1 MTKTY
6 PLCFILATDCISQI
20 KNYANMMQPDEREN
34 GGSGNDPRE
43 IYYHENHESARP
55 WWDVP
60 SYFLGPVK
68 FGKWDGVFVS
78 IIINIFG
85 AVLFLQGE
93 F

>member
-1 MTKTY
+1 
-6 PLCFILATDCISQI
+6 
-20 KNYANMMQPDEREN
+20 MMQPDEREN
-34 GGSGNDPRE
+34 VGSGDPRE
-43 IYYHENHESARP
+43 IYYHENHEGARP

-85 AVLFLQGE
+85 AVLFLQGK
-93 F
+93 FLKSLIWGPILAQIRYII

>member
-1 MTKTY
+1 
-6 PLCFILATDCISQI
+6 
-20 KNYANMMQPDEREN
+20 MMQPDEREN
-34 GGSGNDPRE
+34 GSGDPRE

-93 F
+93 SSGPWISRLIHFFQVELLLVFLG

>member
-1 MTKTY
+1 
-6 PLCFILATDCISQI
+6 
-20 KNYANMMQPDEREN
+20 MMQPDEREN
-34 GGSGNDPRE
+34 GGSGTDPRE

-85 AVLFLQGE
+85 AVLFLQGQFSSCLE
-93 F
+93 FVQNSIFQVGLLLVFLG